1 MPTFKQVLARI
12 GIQLLS
18 TLISLVI
25 LLGLLIKRLIVGKD
39 FFNIKPRPNPPSI
52 LTDPKWGTHHFVSLK
67 TQGIRLHYVE
77 AGDRQKPLI
86 VCVHGFPECWFSWR
100 HQLQHLSQNYWVVAV
115 DLRGYGDS
123 DKPSKTSDYDTN
135 LLVEDLHQFILAL
148 GKDKCTLLAHDWG
161 GALAWQLVL
170 KYPQL
175 FNYHINCNG
184 PHPTAF
190 KKHMDSSWK
199 QKFMSWYI
207 IFFQTPWIPELYI
220 SCEDLKGLEEIFRG
234 NNNNVEAFPDEV
246 IEAFKYH
253 YSKKGALTPPI
264 NYYRNIDFTA
274 FDVKI
279 PKVTVPTLIIWGV
292 DDIALGKELAI
303 LAVSECESA
312 ELKFVEGASHWVQQ
326 DKPKEVNSYI
336 LEYLSSQH

>member
-77 AGDRQKPLI
+77 AGDHQKPLI
-86 VCVHGFPECWFSWR
+86 VCIHGFPECWFSWR

-123 DKPSKTSDYDTN
+123 DKPSWISDYDRMV
-135 LLVEDLHQFILAL
+135 LVEDLRQFVLTL
-148 GKDKCTLLAHDWG
+148 GKEKCTLLAHDWG
-161 GALAWQLVL
+161 GVLAWQLVI

-175 FNYHINCNG
+175 FNNHINCNA
-184 PHPTAF
+184 PHPTVF
-190 KKHMDSSWK
+190 QKHLASSWT

-207 IFFQTPWIPELYI
+207 IFFQTPWIPELAFTA
-220 SCEDLKGLEEIFRG
+220 EDLKLFEKVFRG
-234 NNNNVEAFPDEV
+234 KNNNVQAYPDEV
-246 IEAFKYH
+246 IEAYKY
-253 YSKKGALTPPI
+253 YFSQKGAFTPPI
-264 NYYRNIDFTA
+264 NYYRRLDFTA
-274 FDVKI
+274 VREEV

-292 DDIALGKELAI
+292 DDTALSKDLAI
-303 LAVSECESA
+303 QAVSECKSA
-312 ELKFVEGASHWVQQ
+312 ELKFVEGATHFVQQ
-326 DKPKEVNSYI
+326 DKPAEVNSYI
-336 LEYLSSQH
+336 LKYLSAKL